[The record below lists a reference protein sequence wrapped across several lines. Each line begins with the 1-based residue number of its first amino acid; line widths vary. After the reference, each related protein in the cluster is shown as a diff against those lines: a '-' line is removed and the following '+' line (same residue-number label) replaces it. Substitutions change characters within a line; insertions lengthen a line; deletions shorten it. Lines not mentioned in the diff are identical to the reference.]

1 MVSPPALVRVAVEG
15 EAEKI
20 GGAVH
25 LQWLSWQPDLYP
37 KRVAWNARVETNTH
51 THTHTHTHTAL
62 QNSIPERALSASP
75 LLLST
80 ALGEAETRD

>member
-37 KRVAWNARVETNTH
+37 KRVAWNARVETH
-51 THTHTHTHTAL
+51 THTHTHTRLCRT
-62 QNSIPERALSASP
+62 LSLREPYQLPRFCS
-75 LLLST
+75 LLPWVRLRPGT
-80 ALGEAETRD
+80 EP